1 MPKGGPKHFAKPAI
15 DLGILL
21 KILKNN
27 SETVKNLGLYETIS
41 KTAAVNPKGL
51 LKCKGLLQDFIEAT
65 PTCEV
70 SSQALR
76 TSLTHLLTHNV
87 SVNTSKF
94 NGATWAN
101 IKAERIT
108 VLLAH
113 CRKVARDMEQQRLCT
128 AKLTSTEYQELEAV
142 FSQVVLKDEPDEPL
156 KKGRVL
162 KPNLSGASLD
172 SDGMPNMFATPDKK
186 SPKKEKSTAIVHKPS
201 DTKWKRPGAM
211 CKANPL
217 EKRKE
222 KEAKESESSGGKSD
236 SLKRKM
242 GYGSKTMKRPASKKD
257 KPLKKEASSKKGKP
271 LKKRQASNIDP
282 HQTWTN
288 LSVCNATYPERSYI
302 TGCQKGSTQR
312 MLIVEVPAKWTKDYK
327 GVIGKLKKAIEQGS
341 TKAEALE
348 LRSKLVKQTKH

>member
-1 MPKGGPKHFAKPAI
+1 MPKEGPKHFAKPAI

-113 CRKVARDMEQQRLCT
+113 CRKVARDIEQQRLCT

-156 KKGRVL
+156 KKG
-162 KPNLSGASLD
+162 
-172 SDGMPNMFATPDKK
+172 
-186 SPKKEKSTAIVHKPS
+186 
-201 DTKWKRPGAM
+201 
-211 CKANPL
+211 
-217 EKRKE
+217 
-222 KEAKESESSGGKSD
+222 
-236 SLKRKM
+236 
-242 GYGSKTMKRPASKKD
+242 GY
-257 KPLKKEASSKKGKP
+257 
-271 LKKRQASNIDP
+271 
-282 HQTWTN
+282 
-288 LSVCNATYPERSYI
+288 
-302 TGCQKGSTQR
+302 
-312 MLIVEVPAKWTKDYK
+312 
-327 GVIGKLKKAIEQGS
+327 
-341 TKAEALE
+341 
-348 LRSKLVKQTKH
+348 

>member
-1 MPKGGPKHFAKPAI
+1 MPKGGPKHFAKPAL

-27 SETVKNLGLYETIS
+27 SETVKNMGLYETVS
-41 KTAAVNPKGL
+41 KTGAVNPKGL

-76 TSLTHLLTHNV
+76 TSLTQLLTHNV
-87 SVNTSKF
+87 SLNTSKF

-113 CRKVARDMEQQRLCT
+113 CRKVAREPEQQRLCT
-128 AKLTSTEYQELEAV
+128 AKLTSSEYQELEAV
-142 FSQVVLKDEPDEPL
+142 FSQVVLKDELEEPL

-172 SDGMPNMFATPDKK
+172 SDGMPNMFAATPEKK
-186 SPKKEKSTAIVHKPS
+186 KTPQREKSTALVHQ
-201 DTKWKRPGAM
+201 DLHTKWNRPGAM

-217 EKRKE
+217 EKRVQK
-222 KEAKESESSGGKSD
+222 GGKDSERNDGQSD
-236 SLKRKM
+236 CLKRKM
-242 GYGSKTMKRPASKKD
+242 GYGSKIMKRPASKKD
-257 KPLKKEASSKKGKP
+257 KPLKKDASSKKGKP
-271 LKKRQASNIDP
+271 LKKKASKQHRPSQDMDKFGCVQCYLPREKLYHRVPGRQHTKEVDCGGP
-282 HQTWTN
+282 CK
-288 LSVCNATYPERSYI
+288 VD
-302 TGCQKGSTQR
+302 QK
-312 MLIVEVPAKWTKDYK
+312 L
-327 GVIGKLKKAIEQGS
+327 
-341 TKAEALE
+341 
-348 LRSKLVKQTKH
+348 